1 MPNRSYEQYCPVAKA
16 LDIVGDRWSILI
28 LRELALGAKR
38 FTDLAQR
45 LDGIAPNLLTRR
57 LRQLEENGI
66 VTRNFLPPPAASQV
80 YELTAEG
87 QAFEPALLELG
98 RWGTRFLGPLQEG
111 EAFFIDWFLPMLEEF
126 ADHEAARGVKET
138 YEFRIEGS
146 VFHVIVDDG
155 DITIAIGAAPRPA
168 DLVIECDFATFAAV
182 GFGALT
188 PEEVVEQQRGTMIG
202 DWAALERSIE
212 ILAPARLLSKVVA

>member
-16 LDIVGDRWSILI
+16 LDIVGDRWSMLI

-38 FTDLAQR
+38 FTDISQR

-66 VTRNFLPPPAASQV
+66 VKRSFLPPPAASQV
-80 YELTAEG
+80 YELTEDGHAI
-87 QAFEPALLELG
+87 EPALLELG

-111 EAFFIDWFLPMLEEF
+111 EAFFIDWFIPILEEF
-126 ADHEAARGVKET
+126 VDHEAARGVNET

-146 VFHVIVDDG
+146 VFHVVVDDG
-155 DITIAIGAAPRPA
+155 EVTISMGPAPSPT
-168 DLVIECDFATFAAV
+168 DLMIECDFATFAAV

-188 PEEVVEQQRGTMIG
+188 PDQAVEQGRGRMEG
-202 DWAALERSIE
+202 NRAALERSID
-212 ILAPARLLSKVVA
+212 ILAPARLLSKVMG

>member
-1 MPNRSYEQYCPVAKA
+1 MSNRSYEQFCPVAKA

-38 FTDLAQR
+38 FTDLAHR

-66 VTRNFLPPPAASQV
+66 VTRSFLPPPAASQV
-80 YELTAEG
+80 YELTETG

-98 RWGTRFLGPLQEG
+98 RWGTRFLGPMTEG
-111 EAFFIDWFLPMLEEF
+111 EAFYVDWFIPILEEF
-126 ADHEAARGVKET
+126 ADHEAARGVKEA

-146 VFHVIVDDG
+146 VFHVLVDDG
-155 DITIAIGAAPRPA
+155 DVTIDIGSAPRPA

-188 PEEVVEQQRGTMIG
+188 PEQVVEQGRGKMQG
-202 DWAALERSIE
+202 DWSALERAID
-212 ILAPARLLSKVVA
+212 ILAPARLLSKVVV